1 MPSKSSTMVPGGS
14 IGKLK
19 SHSINQPNQGG
30 MKKNSGPPKGY
41 FKQTKMYRD
50 RTYTTNKNMVFSL
63 NTMGGVG
70 ANKSMFKTGLRSNG
84 YYGIRPLKNYDY
96 NKKN

>member
-19 SHSINQPNQGG
+19 SHRINQPNQGG
-30 MKKNSGPPKGY
+30 MKKNSGPPNGY

-50 RTYTTNKNMVFSL
+50 RTYTTNKDMVFNL

-70 ANKSMFKTGLRSNG
+70 TNNSMFKTGLRSKG
-84 YYGIRPLKNYDY
+84 YYGIRPFKNYDY

>member
-1 MPSKSSTMVPGGS
+1 MPSKSRTMVPGGS

-19 SHSINQPNQGG
+19 SHRINQPNQGG
-30 MKKNSGPPKGY
+30 MKKNSGPPNGY

-50 RTYTTNKNMVFSL
+50 RTYPTNKNMVFSL

-70 ANKSMFKTGLRSNG
+70 ANKSMFKTVTTSTGH
-84 YYGIRPLKNYDY
+84 YGMRPSKNYKY
-96 NKKN
+96 T